1 MDAILRRSSFFYVTA
16 LLTYFSLLGRYMLT
30 RSFPVFEILPLFLPV
45 WALGAMFASEQD
57 ERYAFLRM
65 LPVSDERV
73 ARTKF
78 RLVLLAAAVNWALVM
93 TVAAFRL
100 RDGAAEP
107 STFVYLTLVGAF
119 ALLVASCYQIGIWR
133 FGFPV
138 MSVAFGVSI
147 AAGLVL
153 VIIHMASLKYSDY
166 WPALSRLTPVR
177 WLGGAPW
184 ISSAAIAALAL
195 VVHSRLVRLGVRIKA
210 SSEAHL

>member
-1 MDAILRRSSFFYVTA
+1 MDPIFRRSSFFYVTA
-16 LLTYFSLLGRYMLT
+16 LVTYLGLMGRFLLT
-30 RSFPVFEILPLFLPV
+30 RDFPAFEVIPLFLPV
-45 WALGAMFASEQD
+45 WLLGAMFASEQD
-57 ERYAFLRM
+57 ERYAFLRT

-78 RLVLLAAAVNWALVM
+78 RLVLSAVAVNWALVM
-93 TVAAFRL
+93 TVAALRL

-107 STFVYLTLVGAF
+107 STFVYLTIVGAV
-119 ALLVASCYQIGIWR
+119 ALLLVACYQIGIWR

-166 WPALSRLTPVR
+166 WPALSRLSVVR
-177 WLGGAPW
+177 WLGSFPW
-184 ISSAAIAALAL
+184 ISSAAIAGLAL
-195 VVHSRLVRLGVRIKA
+195 VAFSRLARLGVRVKA

>member
-1 MDAILRRSSFFYVTA
+1 MDPIFRSSSFFYATA
-16 LLTYFSLLGRYMLT
+16 LVTYFALLGRYMLT
-30 RSFPVFEILPLFLPV
+30 RSFQVFEILPLFLPI
-45 WALGAMFASEQD
+45 WTLGAMAASEHD

-73 ARTKF
+73 VRTKF
-78 RLVLLAAAVNWALVM
+78 RLVLSAVAVNWALM
-93 TVAAFRL
+93 MAVAAFRL
-100 RDGAAEP
+100 GDGAAEP
-107 STFVYLTLVGAF
+107 STLVYLTLVGAF
-119 ALLVASCYQIGIWR
+119 ALLFASCYQIGIWR

-153 VIIHMASLKYSDY
+153 AIIHLASLKYDDN
-166 WPALSRLTPVR
+166 WPSLSQLTLVR
-177 WLGGAPW
+177 WLGGSAW

-195 VVHSRLVRLGVRIKA
+195 VVHRCLVGLGIRVKA